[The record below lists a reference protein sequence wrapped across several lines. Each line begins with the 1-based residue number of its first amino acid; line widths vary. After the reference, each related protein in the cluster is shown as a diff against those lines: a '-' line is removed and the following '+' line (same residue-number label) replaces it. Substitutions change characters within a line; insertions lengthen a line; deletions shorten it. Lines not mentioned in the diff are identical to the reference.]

1 MDGIAFF
8 KPDNIEIKF
17 KEIKIDQKNLII
29 TTKEKTTITDQSRNL
44 SVETEFVNYDKK
56 SKILK
61 SDSKSLLKDKF
72 NNSLSTESF
81 YYDIRENILK
91 VQNSILK
98 DTKNNT
104 FKMDLAFV
112 NTKSNKLFGKDIE
125 IDLNNES
132 FNQENEPRLKGR
144 TIIYENDYTEVTK
157 GVFTTCKKREKCPPW
172 QLSAEK
178 IKHDKKKKLLITIML
193 CLRFMISQF
202 FISQSSFILIQ
213 Q

>member
-1 MDGIAFF
+1 MKNNFFIFFFLSIFINSFAFANDFIFTSSEIKILNEGDYVEAIKGKAISKDGQIEIKAQKFEYKKDLEILRAMDGIAFF

-98 DTKNNT
+98 DSK
-104 FKMDLAFV
+104 
-112 NTKSNKLFGKDIE
+112 
-125 IDLNNES
+125 
-132 FNQENEPRLKGR
+132 
-144 TIIYENDYTEVTK
+144 
-157 GVFTTCKKREKCPPW
+157 
-172 QLSAEK
+172 
-178 IKHDKKKKLLITIML
+178 
-193 CLRFMISQF
+193 ISQNGWL
-202 FISQSSFILIQ
+202 S
-213 Q
+213 

>member
-1 MDGIAFF
+1 MKNNFFIFFFPSIFINSFAFANDFIFTSSEIKILNEGDYVEAIKGKAISKDGQIEIKAQKFEYKKDLEILRAMDGIHFL

-29 TTKEKTTITDQSRNL
+29 TTKAKTTITDQSRNL

-91 VQNSILK
+91 VTNSILK

-104 FKMDLAFV
+104 FKMDLAV

-125 IDLNNES
+125 IDLNNEIFS
-132 FNQENEPRLKGR
+132 
-144 TIIYENDYTEVTK
+144 I
-157 GVFTTCKKREKCPPW
+157 KKMN
-172 QLSAEK
+172 L
-178 IKHDKKKKLLITIML
+178 D
-193 CLRFMISQF
+193 
-202 FISQSSFILIQ
+202 
-213 Q
+213 